1 MKRFQRLPW
10 ALLLIYIAGVAF
22 SGIVL
27 TSGLLNGKWDY
38 IVIGA
43 ALLAVIHQAYRRLGL
58 YRVIDGAVDEND
70 IP

>member
-1 MKRFQRLPW
+1 MKRFQGLPW
-10 ALLLIYIAGVAF
+10 ALLLIYISGVAF
-22 SGIVL
+22 SGMVL
-27 TSGLLNGKWDY
+27 ASGLLNGKWDY
-38 IVIGA
+38 IAIGA